1 MAICRDFDMYYV
13 MYNQAEEVICK
24 DIDEVTSNLIND
36 WKLYGFSESEQLASS
51 LLHECKYY

>member
-1 MAICRDFDMYYV
+1 MYYV

-24 DIDEVTSNLIND
+24 DIDEVTGNLING

>member
-1 MAICRDFDMYYV
+1 MAIWRDFDMYYV

>member
-1 MAICRDFDMYYV
+1 MAIWRDFDMYYV

-24 DIDEVTSNLIND
+24 DIDEVTSNLING